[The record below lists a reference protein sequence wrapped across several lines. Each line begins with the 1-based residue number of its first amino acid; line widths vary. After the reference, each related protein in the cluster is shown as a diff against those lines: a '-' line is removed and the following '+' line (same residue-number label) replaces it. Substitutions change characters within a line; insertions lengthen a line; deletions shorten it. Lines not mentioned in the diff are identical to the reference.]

1 MRVLKFGGTSVA
13 DAARIL
19 RVAGLVKAASARGP
33 VVVVTSAMSG
43 VTNALLAAGRA
54 AEEKGVRAAEDA
66 WRQIARRHRD
76 AVDEIVG
83 GDPGRAADLAA
94 RLDAHLAQ
102 LEDLLRGVGLLREL
116 SPRAQDAVASFG
128 ERLNAL
134 LLAEALLT
142 SGAGATPVDASRL
155 IITDAEFGAAA
166 PDLPAIRRR
175 APRILGPILRRGT
188 IAVVGGF
195 YGSTPDGVTT
205 TLGRGGSDYSAA
217 LLAAAL
223 PAEAVEIW
231 TDVDGMLTCDP
242 RIVPE
247 ARLIPRISAAAAA
260 ELARFGAK
268 VIHPATIGPAVKAGI
283 PVLIK
288 NTFAPNAP
296 GTVIV
301 GNEDDPVRGVPIAV
315 AAKRNVAIVS
325 VSSPEMLDAAGYMAR
340 IWRIYEEHEVS
351 VDLVATTEVSVS
363 ATVED
368 LSAIPPLL
376 RDLRSLGEASAHQG
390 CAIIAVVGKGFLF
403 QPGLAARIFSALGE
417 INVLMI
423 SQGAKDN
430 NVSFV
435 VDDRDLPVALRR
447 VHTALFDADPV
458 PDYLEAGR
466 VS

>member
-19 RVAGLVKAASARGP
+19 QVAGLVKAASARGP

-66 WRQIARRHRD
+66 WYQIARRHHD

-83 GDPGRAADLAA
+83 GDPGRAGDLAA
-94 RLDAHLAQ
+94 RIDAHLTQ

-116 SPRAQDAVASFG
+116 SPRAQDAIASFG
-128 ERLNAL
+128 ERLSAL
-134 LLAEALLT
+134 LVAEALLT
-142 SGAGATPVDASRL
+142 SGASATPVDASRL

-166 PDLPAIRRR
+166 PDLTAIRRR
-175 APRILGPILRRGT
+175 APRILRPILKRGT
-188 IAVVGGF
+188 VAVVGGF

-223 PAEAVEIW
+223 PADAVEIW
-231 TDVDGMLTCDP
+231 TDVDGLLTCDP

-288 NTFAPNAP
+288 NTFDPNVP

-301 GNEDDPVRGVPIAV
+301 ENEHDPARGVPIAV

-368 LSAIPPLL
+368 LPAIPALL
-376 RDLRSLGEASAHQG
+376 RDLRPLGEASAHQG

-417 INVLMI
+417 VNVLMI

-435 VDDRDLPVALRR
+435 VDDRDLPAALRR
-447 VHTALFDADPV
+447 VHTALFDAAPV